1 MIGELSVRKLSLSL
15 QNGDVTAEQVF
26 NYYSG
31 KKDDFGA
38 FLHKNDI
45 ACSVAC
51 DIDKRRANGEK
62 LNPLAGV
69 PIAIKDNICTKDM
82 PTTCASKTLEGFV
95 SPYNATVIE
104 KINSLGMPIIGKTNM
119 DEFAM
124 GSSGENSAYFK
135 TINPINQELSPGGS
149 SSGSAAAVAG
159 GLAPIALGTD
169 TGGSIR
175 LPAAMCKICGF
186 KPSYGAISRYG
197 LIAFASSL
205 DQIGIL
211 SKDVDDAEVL
221 FNELVG
227 RDARDMTSIEIER
240 KEIPNPKVGYFI
252 KNGLKFNANEVH
264 LSLFD
269 YLLPIYYIISSAE
282 ASSNLAR
289 YDGIRYGKDSE
300 FGDEV
305 KRRIALGDFVLSA
318 ENIGEYYNRAC
329 RARAL
334 IIKEMLNLFN
344 EFDFIVMPTLID
356 KPLKVNAKINPC
368 DMYAQDAYTVL
379 ANLAYLPAIS
389 LPIGEQSVTILAR
402 RGNDHAL
409 LSFAKEVWC
418 NEI

>member
-1 MIGELSVRKLSLSL
+1 MIGKLSVSKLSESL

-26 NYYSG
+26 EYYSS
-31 KKDDFGA
+31 KKDEFGA
-38 FLHKNDI
+38 FLYKNDSAI
-45 ACSVAC
+45 NVAR
-51 DIDKRRANGEK
+51 DIDKCRVKGEK

-69 PIAIKDNICTKDM
+69 PIAVKDNICTKDM
-82 PTTCASKTLEGFV
+82 PTTCASKTLEGFIP
-95 SPYNATVIE
+95 PYNATVIE
-104 KINSLGMPIIGKTNM
+104 KINSLSMPIIGKTNM

-135 TINPINQELSPGGS
+135 TINPINIELSPGGS
-149 SSGSAAAVAG
+149 SSGSAAAVSG

-175 LPAAMCKICGF
+175 LPAAMCSICGF

-211 SKDVDDAEVL
+211 SKDVYDAGIL
-221 FNELVG
+221 FNALAG
-227 RDARDMTSIEIER
+227 YDLRDMTSIELEENSIL
-240 KEIPNPKVGYFI
+240 NPKVGYFI
-252 KNGLKFNANEVH
+252 KNGLKINASEVN

-282 ASSNLAR
+282 VSSNLAR

-300 FGDEV
+300 FGVEV

-329 RARAL
+329 RARTL
-334 IIKEMLNLFN
+334 IIKEMLKLFD

-356 KPLKVNAKINPC
+356 KPLKVNEKINPC

-409 LSFAKEVWC
+409 LSFAKEVWR